1 LSRGSAGALVIIV
14 LGAAWTASIAWK
26 AWKAQRANR
35 RAGNAH

>member
-14 LGAAWTASIAWK
+14 LGAAWTASIAWE